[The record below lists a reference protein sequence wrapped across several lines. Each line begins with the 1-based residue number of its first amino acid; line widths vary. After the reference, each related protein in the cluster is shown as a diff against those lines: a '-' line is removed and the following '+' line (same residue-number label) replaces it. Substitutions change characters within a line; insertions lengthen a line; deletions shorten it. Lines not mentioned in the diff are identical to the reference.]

1 MNDNADVND
10 MPLTLDAEYLR
21 NDTWLLQTTNTL
33 YFKKNYQMMM
43 MMMMMSADL
52 AIFGT
57 YIAE

>member
-33 YFKKNYQMMM
+33 YFKKTIRWWWWWWWCQP
-43 MMMMMSADL
+43 
-52 AIFGT
+52 I
-57 YIAE
+57 